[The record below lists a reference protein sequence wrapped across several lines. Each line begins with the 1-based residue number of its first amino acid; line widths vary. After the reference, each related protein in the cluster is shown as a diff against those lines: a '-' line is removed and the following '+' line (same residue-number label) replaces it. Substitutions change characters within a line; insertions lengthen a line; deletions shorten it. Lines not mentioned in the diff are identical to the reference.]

1 MKKLILLVFAI
12 TIISCKDQPKK
23 EVKQN
28 KNIEKQEVFPEE
40 LGKVFN
46 SHGGLNVWRKA
57 KVLSFNKGEEA
68 HTVDLQTRKTVIN
81 SPNYSLGFDG
91 NEV

>member
-46 SHGGLNVWRKA
+46 SH
-57 KVLSFNKGEEA
+57 
-68 HTVDLQTRKTVIN
+68 
-81 SPNYSLGFDG
+81 
-91 NEV
+91 